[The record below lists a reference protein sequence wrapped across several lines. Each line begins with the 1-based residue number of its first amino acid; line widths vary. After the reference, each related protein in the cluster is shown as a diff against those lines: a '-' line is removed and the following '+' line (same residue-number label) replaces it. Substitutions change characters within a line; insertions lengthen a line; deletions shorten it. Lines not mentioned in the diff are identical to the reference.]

1 MSTPKLSAAGGSHTT
16 LWTAERAVSVLLL
29 GLVPAAIAC
38 PSQTLDTLLAV
49 SIVMHGHWGL
59 EACVTDYVRP
69 VIFGEFIPKASHVLL
84 LAISATTL
92 GGLLYFIYT
101 DIGIANAIRKL
112 WAIKGQ

>member
-1 MSTPKLSAAGGSHTT
+1 MSVPKMSAAGGSHTT
-16 LWTAERAVSVLLL
+16 LWTAERAVSVVLL

-38 PSQTLDTLLAV
+38 PSQALDTLLAV

-69 VIFGEFIPKASHVLL
+69 VIFGEFIPKVAHILL
-84 LAISATTL
+84 LAVSAATL

>member
-1 MSTPKLSAAGGSHTT
+1 MSAAGGSHTT
-16 LWTAERAVSVLLL
+16 LWTAERALSVGLL

-38 PSQTLDTLLAV
+38 PSQVLDTLLAISV
-49 SIVMHGHWGL
+49 VMHGHWGL
-59 EACVTDYVRP
+59 EACVTDYIRP
-69 VIFGEFIPKASHVLL
+69 VIFGELVAKSGHVLL
-84 LAISATTL
+84 LIISATTL

>member
-1 MSTPKLSAAGGSHTT
+1 M
-16 LWTAERAVSVLLL
+16 L
-29 GLVPAAIAC
+29 GLAPAALVF
-38 PSQTLDTLLAV
+38 PSQSLDTLLAISV
-49 SIVMHGHWGL
+49 VMHGHWGL

-69 VIFGEFIPKASHVLL
+69 VIFGETIPKISHGLL
-84 LAISATTL
+84 LLVSATTL

>member
-1 MSTPKLSAAGGSHTT
+1 MSAAGGSHSG
-16 LWTAERAVSVLLL
+16 LWTAERALSLALL
-29 GLVPAAIAC
+29 GLAPAALAY

-59 EACVTDYVRP
+59 EACVTDYIRP
-69 VIFGEFIPKASHVLL
+69 VIFGEAIPKISHGLL
-84 LAISATTL
+84 ILVSATTL